1 MIGSAKSR
9 AVRETTVTEYDLR
22 YKKGWNRIVN
32 EVISVDGYVTSHKR
46 TVRNVNA
53 GSWFLDY

>member
-9 AVRETTVTEYDLR
+9 AVRETTVIEYDLR

-46 TVRNVNA
+46 TVRNVNT
-53 GSWFLDY
+53 GS